1 MMDLVNLLESIFLFV
16 NSNPLLYYL
25 VSILLLNLCFP
36 AAAIILFTFASFN
49 LSLAFILCISILIS
63 SSTLQYAVSVKYYSR
78 VINKFYPSAN
88 QLISSIDKKSS
99 SWSQI
104 IIRTISLP
112 YIVQNFL
119 CISLAPNFLNYI
131 VINFLM
137 ASAWTTVF
145 YFFSE
150 AMMQSNI
157 YTSVSIVT
165 LIALVTVITKKYIN
179 KLEAA
184 KK

>member
-1 MMDLVNLLESIFLFV
+1 MMSLINLLESIFLFF
-16 NSNPLLYYL
+16 NSNPLFYCL

-49 LSLAFILCISILIS
+49 PSFAFILCISILIS
-63 SSTLQYAVSVKYYSR
+63 SSILQYALAIKYYSR
-78 VINKFYPSAN
+78 IINKFYPSAA
-88 QLISSIDKKSS
+88 QLVNFMDQKSS

-104 IIRTISLP
+104 IIRSISLP

-137 ASAWTTVF
+137 ASAWATIF

-150 AMMQSNI
+150 AMMQSNL
-157 YTSVSIVT
+157 YTALSIVT
-165 LIALVTVITKKYIN
+165 FIALITVITKKYIN
-179 KLEAA
+179 KLEAT

>member
-1 MMDLVNLLESIFLFV
+1 MDLINLLESVFLFF
-16 NSNPLLYYL
+16 NSNPLFYYL
-25 VSILLLNLCFP
+25 ASIILLNLCFP
-36 AAAIILFTFASFN
+36 AAAIILFTFASFD

-63 SSTLQYAVSVKYYSR
+63 SSILQYALSVKYYSR
-78 VINKFYPSAN
+78 IIKKIYPSAT
-88 QLISSIDKKSS
+88 QLINSIDKKSS

-131 VINFLM
+131 VINLLM
-137 ASAWTTVF
+137 ASTWTTLF

-150 AMMQSNI
+150 AIMQSNL
-157 YTSVSIVT
+157 YAALSIIAF
-165 LIALVTVITKKYIN
+165 IALITVITKKYIN

-184 KK
+184 KQ